1 MSKLFRKLGGDFWDR
16 LEVRGEEL
24 RKEKKPFDLI
34 MEADNYIFNSILNL
48 K

>member
-16 LEVRGEEL
+16 VEVRGEEL
-24 RKEKKPFDLI
+24 KKDKTPFDFI

>member
-16 LEVRGEEL
+16 VEVRGEEL
-24 RKEKKPFDLI
+24 KKEKKLFDFI
-34 MEADNYIFNSILNL
+34 METDNYIFNSILNL